1 MNNPL
6 NKLKTKKCEV
16 CGIKDKDKAY
26 IVIES
31 NKQVKIGKLI
41 IKEKVVLCEECA
53 TLGIC

>member
-6 NKLKTKKCEV
+6 KKLKKCEA
-16 CGIKDKDKAY
+16 CGTRDPEKGF

-53 TLGIC
+53 TLGMC

>member
-6 NKLKTKKCEV
+6 SKIKIKKCEA
-16 CGIKDKDKAY
+16 CGTKDKDKAY